1 MGELPCSLRF
11 DFGKRVSSSG
21 DILREEHVG
30 LPVMPRS
37 RSTLSLSKTCWFRP
51 LSFLVIVPVNCS
63 KVNIRAIGSV
73 IQNYTSSSLMPMLM
87 FPNYMRDM
95 SELSTYRSARVD
107 LPWSGISS
115 FRIGSEHQTL
125 YEDSPMWA
133 MMEKFLQRHMNLI
146 FTPMKL
152 VTSSRT

>member
-1 MGELPCSLRF
+1 
-11 DFGKRVSSSG
+11 
-21 DILREEHVG
+21 
-30 LPVMPRS
+30 MPRS

-63 KVNIRAIGSV
+63 KVNIRAIGGV

-107 LPWSGISS
+107 LPWSGISM
-115 FRIGSEHQTL
+115 L
-125 YEDSPMWA
+125 
-133 MMEKFLQRHMNLI
+133 
-146 FTPMKL
+146 
-152 VTSSRT
+152 